1 MIALSVHSLFEG
13 IDVGITHTLED
24 VWTLL
29 LAIALHKGAAA
40 CSLGISLVKT
50 FPDDFALCRW
60 LVFTFAL
67 ATPLGIIIGMN
78 IPDSPVMDVV
88 FNSLAAG
95 TFLYIACSEVIVEEF
110 TIPGGRCWKFL
121 FYLIGIAIIFS
132 LWFLE

>member
-13 IDVGITHTLED
+13 IAVGITHSIED

-110 TIPGGRCWKFL
+110 TIPGGRCYKFL